1 MKSMAIC
8 PMLTA
13 FTDSGSLDFD
23 ANERQI
29 ERLIAG
35 GIDGILFLGSIGEFS
50 AISMEQKEEFSK
62 FAIGRVNGRVRT
74 IVGTSCASME
84 DTIRMNS
91 VVCEAGADA
100 AMILPPYY
108 FAADEEALYRYYST
122 LAHKTSFPFMLY
134 NYPATTGTNMSADLV
149 CRLAREYPQI
159 IGIKDTVENF
169 GHTRTLI
176 HSVHAL
182 RPDFEVFSG
191 FDEYFLLNLMVGGNG
206 VISGLNNIMPHVF
219 RQLLDGYAHNNFFAM
234 RSAQQKI
241 SSLMALY
248 QVMPSFVQSIKIAI
262 SMLIDDYP
270 TNMQLFCA
278 APTDA
283 QTVQIRQILNEVL
296 LQSSNHNQ

>member
-84 DTIRMNS
+84 DTLRMNS

-108 FAADEEALYRYYST
+108 FAADEETLYRYYST

-134 NYPATTGTNMSADLV
+134 NFPSTTGTNMSADLV
-149 CRLAREYPQI
+149 CRLAHEYPQI

-169 GHTRTLI
+169 GHTRALI
-176 HSVHAL
+176 RSVHAL

-248 QVMPSFVQSIKIAI
+248 QVMPSFVQSIKIAV

>member
-84 DTIRMNS
+84 DTLRMNS

-108 FAADEEALYRYYST
+108 FAADER
-122 LAHKTSFPFMLY
+122 
-134 NYPATTGTNMSADLV
+134 V
-149 CRLAREYPQI
+149 
-159 IGIKDTVENF
+159 
-169 GHTRTLI
+169 
-176 HSVHAL
+176 
-182 RPDFEVFSG
+182 
-191 FDEYFLLNLMVGGNG
+191 
-206 VISGLNNIMPHVF
+206 LNNLCKP
-219 RQLLDGYAHNNFFAM
+219 L
-234 RSAQQKI
+234 
-241 SSLMALY
+241 
-248 QVMPSFVQSIKIAI
+248 
-262 SMLIDDYP
+262 
-270 TNMQLFCA
+270 
-278 APTDA
+278 
-283 QTVQIRQILNEVL
+283 
-296 LQSSNHNQ
+296 